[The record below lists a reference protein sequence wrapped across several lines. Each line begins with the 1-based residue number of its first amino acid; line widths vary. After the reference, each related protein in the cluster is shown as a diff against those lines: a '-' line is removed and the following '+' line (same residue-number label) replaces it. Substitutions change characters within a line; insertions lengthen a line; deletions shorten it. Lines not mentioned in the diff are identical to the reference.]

1 MIYVAVF
8 DEVDEGTDEFKVAE
22 VASSVPAG
30 IDGPAGRGWIR
41 HAVTQI
47 PKASSNDDP
56 EFEVSVR
63 RREFE
68 NRSSG

>member
-8 DEVDEGTDEFKVAE
+8 DEVDEGTAKFKVAE
-22 VASSVPAG
+22 DASSVPVG

-47 PKASSNDDP
+47 PRASSIDDP
-56 EFEVSVR
+56 EFEESAR
-63 RREFE
+63 RRGFE
-68 NRSSG
+68 NRPSG